1 MWAKKPPLRHTL
13 GIFADVFS
21 PNQPPWINK
30 LPFSFLKVRFRA
42 LNLCVQLIPT
52 LLSFTKKLRG
62 SLIYNLDL
70 VIFFFLVFRR
80 IRMWFLVRKEHA
92 VGDLRFVI
100 YIYIYISLEC
110 FLNICWLN
118 EIEMRCFTIYSN
130 LWNGSAF

>member
-30 LPFSFLKVRFRA
+30 LPFSFLEVRFRA

-62 SLIYNLDL
+62 SLICNLDL
-70 VIFFFLVFRR
+70 VIFFLVFRR

-92 VGDLRFVI
+92 VGDLRFVL
-100 YIYIYISLEC
+100 YIYICVVWGSCKFY
-110 FLNICWLN
+110 
-118 EIEMRCFTIYSN
+118 FTTSDHATNALSRYSCP
-130 LWNGSAF
+130 WTHTTT